1 MAKPCAH
8 YPACVGCPLIGTA
21 YGEQLRIK
29 QERVATALCEYTSL
43 TSVPIHEVIGSP
55 RAFGYRNQAKLVT
68 RRSQRGLLLGIYKPG
83 THQVV
88 DIRECPVHHP
98 LITQI
103 LKRAAAAI
111 EQLEVPAYDE
121 RTHSGVLRYLVVR
134 VSNWAKR
141 AQVIVVTCPRSW
153 PRQAALLRALE
164 RIPGVESVVHNINDT
179 PGNVVLGSEN
189 RPVGRVATL
198 TERVGDLK
206 LSSHAGAF
214 LQANIPVARKLY
226 DHAVAEAQLGPEDVV
241 ADLYCG
247 VGALTFFLAAQ
258 ARTVFGIE
266 ESPVAVPDAKANV
279 RLNGFHN
286 VRFERAAAADG
297 LVELA
302 QRLPRIDVVTLNPP
316 RKGADAATRTAIVA
330 ASPRRIV
337 YVSCDPRTLAHDLD
351 WFAEHGYRTE
361 RVQPFD
367 MLPQT
372 EHIECAATLVHMAR

>member
-1 MAKPCAH
+1 M
-8 YPACVGCPLIGTA
+8 IGTA

-29 QERVATALCEYTSL
+29 HERVTAALREYTRL
-43 TSVPIHEVIGSP
+43 AGVAADDVIGSP
-55 RAFGYRNQAKLVT
+55 RAFGYRNQAKLVA
-68 RRSQRGLLLGIYKPG
+68 RRTQRGLLLGIYKPG

-98 LITQI
+98 LIPQI
-103 LKRAAAAI
+103 LTRAAALI
-111 EQLEVPAYDE
+111 EQLEVPTYDE
-121 RTHSGVLRYLVVR
+121 RNHSGVLRYLVVR

-141 AQVIVVTCPRSW
+141 AQVIVVTYPRSW
-153 PRQAALLRALE
+153 PRQTALLRALE
-164 RIPGVESVVHNINDT
+164 RVPGVESVVHNINES
-179 PGNVVLGSEN
+179 PGNVILGPEN

-198 TERVGDLK
+198 TERVGDWK
-206 LSSHAGAF
+206 LASHAGAF

-226 DHAVAEAQLGPEDVV
+226 DHAVAEAQLGPEDIVT
-241 ADLYCG
+241 DLYCG
-247 VGALTFFLAAQ
+247 VGALTFFLATR

-286 VRFERAAAADG
+286 VRFQCAAAADG
-297 LVELA
+297 LAELA

-316 RKGADAATRTAIVA
+316 RKGADAATRSAILA

-361 RVQPFD
+361 RLQPYD

-372 EHIECAATLVHMAR
+372 EHIECVATLVRVGH